1 MKKGIQLIVLIMLQ
15 VQLFAQEKS
24 STSKSFSL
32 KEAIEYAVKNNYN
45 TINANRDL
53 EVAKLKKWE
62 TTTMGLPQL
71 NGNLGYQNTFEIQ
84 KQGVTAT
91 NFNPAAPP
99 DAISVIGFGLKHNMV
114 GTLTL
119 SQLIFDG
126 SYLVG
131 LESAKT
137 YLKISENAQK
147 KTAQEITELTTNA
160 YGNVLLAEESISIV
174 EKNKKIL
181 EKTLNDTRET
191 YKNGFLEEETVERL
205 QITLTSVNST
215 LDYANRMKVIAS
227 NMLKL
232 LMGIE
237 LNEQITLTEKLD
249 ALTITNIDLA
259 LLNENFEV
267 QNNIDYQIGKN
278 VEESKRLLLKLEK
291 SKALPSLA
299 AQVNFGYNTFGTK
312 FTMFNAD
319 NRWYNFSNLGVGL
332 NVPIFSSFGRNSRT
346 AQAKIAFEQA
356 KTKLIETEQTLKLQY
371 QKAKS
376 DYEYSVAQYNSAK
389 STLKLSERIENK
401 QQIKFKE
408 GLSTSFEFT
417 EAQRQLYTAQQ
428 SYLQAMVDIINKR
441 AALEKIINKN

>member
-1 MKKGIQLIVLIMLQ
+1 MRKIILFLVIITQMN
-15 VQLFAQEKS
+15 LFAQD
-24 STSKSFSL
+24 SKTLSYTL
-32 KEAIEYAVKNNYN
+32 KEAIEHAVKNNYN
-45 TINANRDL
+45 SINATRDL
-53 EVAKLKKWE
+53 EIAKLKKWE

-71 NGNLGYQNTFEIQ
+71 NGSLGYQNTFEIQ
-84 KQGVTAT
+84 KQGVEAT
-91 NFNPAAPP
+91 NFNPSAPP
-99 DAISVIGFGLKHNMV
+99 DEINVIGFGLKHNMV

-160 YGNVLLAEESISIV
+160 YGNVLLAEESIAIV
-174 EKNKKIL
+174 ERNKKIL
-181 EKTLNDTRET
+181 EKTLTETRET
-191 YKNGFLEEETVERL
+191 YKNGFLEEEAVERI
-205 QITLTSVNST
+205 QITLASVNST
-215 LDYANRMKVIAS
+215 LDYATRMKAIAT

-237 LNEQITLTEKLD
+237 LNDQIVLTDKLDTLT
-249 ALTITNIDLA
+249 TNNIDLT
-259 LLNENFEV
+259 LLGENFDV

-278 VEESKRLLLKLEK
+278 MEESKRLLLKLEK
-291 SKALPSLA
+291 SKALPSLG
-299 AQVNFGYNTFGTK
+299 AQMNFGYNTFGNE
-312 FTMFNAD
+312 FTMFNSD
-319 NRWYNFSNLGVGL
+319 NRWYNFSNLQIGL

-346 AQAKIAFEQA
+346 SQAKIAFEQA

-428 SYLQAMVDIINKR
+428 GYLQAMVDIINKR
-441 AALEKIINKN
+441 ATLEKIINKN